1 MGKYAIMVKGIVR
14 YEGQYMLVKRWY
26 DDRIEN
32 PYQWEFVDGQIEF
45 GEEPD
50 KAVVRLIKEQTGL
63 ETVID
68 RIVYT
73 WSYIVGDVH
82 HIGISYEC
90 MALADEVL
98 LSEEL
103 HDYRLVPK
111 EQFRDYIT
119 NNKLLGDPER
129 AYDLM

>member
-50 KAVVRLIKEQTGL
+50 KAVVRLIKERRNCMITALCQKSSSGIILQTA
-63 ETVID
+63 
-68 RIVYT
+68 
-73 WSYIVGDVH
+73 S
-82 HIGISYEC
+82 C
-90 MALADEVL
+90 
-98 LSEEL
+98 
-103 HDYRLVPK
+103 
-111 EQFRDYIT
+111 
-119 NNKLLGDPER
+119 
-129 AYDLM
+129 

>member
-1 MGKYAIMVKGIVR
+1 MNRYAIMVKGIVR
-14 YEGQYMLVKRWY
+14 YQDRYLLVERWY

-32 PYQWEFVDGQIEF
+32 PYQWEFVDGEIEF

-50 KAVVRLIKEQTGL
+50 KAVVRLIREQTGL
-63 ETVID
+63 ETMID

-90 MALADEVL
+90 MALSDEVF

-103 HDYRLVPK
+103 HDSRFVAK
-111 EQFRDYIT
+111 EEFRDYIT
-119 NNKLLGDPER
+119 NSKLLTDLEH
-129 AYDLM
+129 AFDLM

>member
-1 MGKYAIMVKGIVR
+1 
-14 YEGQYMLVKRWY
+14 MLVKRWY

-32 PYQWEFVDGQIEF
+32 PYQWEFVDGQIEY

-103 HDYRLVPK
+103 HDYRFVPK

-119 NNKLLGDPER
+119 NSKLLGDLER